1 MPKVLTLHRFY
12 IVRAVILLALAGT
25 NYSYLLSQTVDIDSG
40 EIRLCSYAGKNNKVL
55 SNFAITNSNKT
66 ETDKPLAELLFYPQF
81 RFKNSRLDRIYL
93 LQLNVNPTL
102 HLRLWKGAAV
112 TAQVIFPIYNDY
124 SNDESKIR
132 PGFLTLS
139 QILEL
144 PAGIKM
150 MATAGNF
157 NMQRAGG
164 DLKLYREVGSRAGVY
179 AQAGI
184 TYWSIPFFDSWT
196 TSQNNRFN
204 WRFGANYMMESS
216 RILLNANVS
225 QYLENDIALRGEI
238 IRYFKNA
245 TVGFYVQTLQHE
257 GYFLNGGFFFTI
269 SLPPRKRSNSKNFII
284 APSQDFSLDY
294 VARPYPTRGVYYRTS
309 PAENSSHNFF
319 NNFLLNKKTKY

>member
-1 MPKVLTLHRFY
+1 M
-12 IVRAVILLALAGT
+12 
-25 NYSYLLSQTVDIDSG
+25 
-40 EIRLCSYAGKNNKVL
+40 
-55 SNFAITNSNKT
+55 
-66 ETDKPLAELLFYPQF
+66 
-81 RFKNSRLDRIYL
+81 
-93 LQLNVNPTL
+93 
-102 HLRLWKGAAV
+102 RLWKGAAV
-112 TAQVIFPIYNDY
+112 TAQVIFPIYNEY
-124 SNDESKIR
+124 SSDESKIR

-144 PAGIKM
+144 PAGINM

-164 DLKLYREVGSRAGVY
+164 DIKLYRAVGGRAGVY

-184 TYWSIPFFDSWT
+184 TYWSVPFFDSWT

-204 WRFGANYMMESS
+204 WRFGANYMVESS
-216 RILLNANVS
+216 KILLNANVS

-269 SLPPRKRSNSKNFII
+269 SLPPRKRSNSRNFII
-284 APSQDFSLDY
+284 APSQDFSLEY

-319 NNFLLNKKTKY
+319 NNFLINKKTHY